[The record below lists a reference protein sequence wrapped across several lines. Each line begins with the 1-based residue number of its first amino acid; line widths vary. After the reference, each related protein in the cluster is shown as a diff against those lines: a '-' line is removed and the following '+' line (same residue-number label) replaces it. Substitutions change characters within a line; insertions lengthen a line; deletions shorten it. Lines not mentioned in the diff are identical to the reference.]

1 MPKKPKIN
9 FQTPVGVAK
18 YPHLNKPD
26 TAFDAEGKY
35 KAELLV
41 SQDEA
46 KPLIKLIEDAAKEE
60 HGSANY
66 RVPYQTDDETG
77 EVAFKLQS
85 KYQPK
90 FYDTA
95 GQLVPEGK
103 EPRIGGGS
111 RLRLKGYLNV
121 YKVSGQ
127 AGVSIQLTSCQI
139 VEAMQGMNGAGFYA
153 LEEGG
158 VTIDTSAIDSPF

>member
-46 KPLIKLIEDAAKEE
+46 KPLIKLIEDAIAI
-60 HGSANY
+60 HS
-66 RVPYQTDDETG
+66 
-77 EVAFKLQS
+77 FIKLKNS
-85 KYQPK
+85 
-90 FYDTA
+90 
-95 GQLVPEGK
+95 
-103 EPRIGGGS
+103 
-111 RLRLKGYLNV
+111 
-121 YKVSGQ
+121 
-127 AGVSIQLTSCQI
+127 
-139 VEAMQGMNGAGFYA
+139 
-153 LEEGG
+153 
-158 VTIDTSAIDSPF
+158 